1 MPVGN
6 FTPVD
11 AWGRGMTFS
20 KQLAAS
26 LGALLMLSGLTVAP
40 AWGHSRNV
48 AALQVR
54 GLVTG
59 VGGNSLH
66 IQTATTGMTFTLTGT
81 TRITRIVTGST
92 ADLAN
97 GEIIEAQF
105 ATGTTTIKS
114 IRIDAAHTNRPTGPS
129 TRHDGLHDGD
139 HVGTGSRT
147 GRSGSTSAKSGWHP
161 PTGVDGQLV
170 SMTSKTVTVR
180 GDRGTATYPLTD
192 NVVVTKVLP
201 GKLSDLA
208 MGETVQVCTGRGN
221 ATAAVTVTILS
232 S

>member
-6 FTPVD
+6 FTPVE
-11 AWGRGMTFS
+11 ARGRGMTFS

-26 LGALLMLSGLTVAP
+26 LGALLMLSGLTVVP
-40 AWGHSRNV
+40 AWAHSRNV

-59 VGGNSLH
+59 VGGNTLH
-66 IQTATTGMTFTLTGT
+66 IQTATTGMTFTLTST

-129 TRHDGLHDGD
+129 TRHDGD
-139 HVGTGSRT
+139 HVGTGPRT
-147 GRSGSTSAKSGWHP
+147 GRGGSTSAKSGWHP
-161 PTGVDGQLV
+161 PTGVDGQLI

-180 GDRGTATYPLTD
+180 GDRGTATYPLAD

-221 ATAAVTVTILS
+221 ATAAMSVTILS